1 MLLTMAMGVVMHIT
15 TSPVPKVA
23 ALSLWTVLEPGEP
36 TDLATTIPRTT
47 RTGGADCTRLA
58 QMLLTMVMAALMP
71 ITTSSV
77 PKLVVPNLWTVWDL
91 GKPMESVRLSAL
103 SMPLP

>member
-1 MLLTMAMGVVMHIT
+1 MLLTMVSVVHLRTT
-15 TSPVPKVA
+15 TSSVPPVVV
-23 ALSLWTVLEPGEP
+23 LSLWTVLDLGMP